1 MISLAVAGQIDLTS
15 TLWFTG
21 IWNVASGLLFQVPV
35 CVQPMKGK
43 SRLVL
48 RVAYID
54 TVYKNKAI
62 AAVVLTRNMSIKE
75 NMAAGL
81 SKSKKK
87 IAQFHL
93 IKTILFPL

>member
-21 IWNVASGLLFQVPV
+21 IWNIASGLLFQVPV

-43 SRLVL
+43 SGLVL

-54 TVYKNKAI
+54 IINKAI
-62 AAVVLTRNMSIKE
+62 AAVVLTRNMSLRE

-81 SKSKKK
+81 SKSKK
-87 IAQFHL
+87 IVQFYL
-93 IKTILFPL
+93 ITAMFVLL